1 MQHVKPSAARHRR
14 LHLFRRMRPTRRAKF
29 ADARTQCRRLH
40 DHAFL
45 RTGCTLVHGV
55 RVVLAATGGRA
66 GEQLGPGCG
75 GAGAT
80 VQERAEVRAMTQSWG
95 SIPAP
100 RVVYVSDPAQVI
112 ASASGPVSTR
122 PMRVG
127 GRARGRAS
135 TKEVG
140 LASLFLQSKRR
151 SAGGRQAEKTR
162 AAGGGRSAAWDSRV
176 HDRFF
181 ECMCRQ
187 MRLTPSGFVK
197 RCAEET
203 YIFVDAEHLRTILEA
218 MRGEVLTAEDALVV
232 LDGRRYPFDVNDGSD
247 TCWSIQ
253 TSRIARDC
261 LQ

>member
-1 MQHVKPSAARHRR
+1 
-14 LHLFRRMRPTRRAKF
+14 
-29 ADARTQCRRLH
+29 
-40 DHAFL
+40 
-45 RTGCTLVHGV
+45 
-55 RVVLAATGGRA
+55 
-66 GEQLGPGCG
+66 
-75 GAGAT
+75 
-80 VQERAEVRAMTQSWG
+80 MTQSWG

-140 LASLFLQSKRR
+140 LASLFLQSKQIRWR
-151 SAGGRQAEKTR
+151 QAGREDKGGRRGALYGMGQPGAR
-162 AAGGGRSAAWDSRV
+162 PVLRV
-176 HDRFF
+176 HVQTDAPHTVGV
-181 ECMCRQ
+181 RQ
-187 MRLTPSGFVK
+187 AVRRGDLP
-197 RCAEET
+197 
-203 YIFVDAEHLRTILEA
+203 IFVDAEHLRPEHLRTILEA
-218 MRGEVLTAEDALVV
+218 MRGEVLTAEEALVV

>member
-1 MQHVKPSAARHRR
+1 
-14 LHLFRRMRPTRRAKF
+14 
-29 ADARTQCRRLH
+29 
-40 DHAFL
+40 
-45 RTGCTLVHGV
+45 
-55 RVVLAATGGRA
+55 
-66 GEQLGPGCG
+66 
-75 GAGAT
+75 
-80 VQERAEVRAMTQSWG
+80 MTQRG

-127 GRARGRAS
+127 ERARGRAS

-151 SAGGRQAEKTR
+151 SAGGRPSEKTR
-162 AAGGGRSAAWDSRV
+162 AAGGGRSTAWDSRV